1 LTISGA
7 SNSSSERKAAVSL
20 LFKRGKRPSGRD
32 VHSLAKR
39 DGGFSVTFDPGEAGA
54 AADNGVEGA
63 PVWLELLESG
73 LSFDLTGLAP
83 GPPAAPSPYRR
94 ILGLDED
101 EVHALEALT
110 LSPGPHLAGGAGMVP
125 VLRTLAALGGSLAGL
140 DGVHA
145 VCWHSSRCWSE
156 PGIYREAVARW
167 VEGGVFPALTLTSLA
182 MSSDGGMHSEGLA
195 LFTGQELRL
204 EPELV
209 RDPAAAAK
217 LAVRLIDHLVERGRV
232 VGREVTAGP
241 DEVSLRLEPSAN
253 GQFVR
258 VWQD

>member
-20 LFKRGKRPSGRD
+20 LFERGKRPSGRD
-32 VHSLAKR
+32 VHSLAKG

-54 AADNGVEGA
+54 GANDGVEGA

-73 LSFDLTGLAP
+73 LSFDLTGLSP
-83 GPPAAPSPYRR
+83 GPPAAPPPFRR
-94 ILGLDED
+94 SLGLEED
-101 EVHALEALT
+101 EVHTLDALT
-110 LSPGPHLAGGAGMVP
+110 LSPGPHLAGGSGMVP
-125 VLRTLAALGGSLAGL
+125 ILRTLAALGGSLAQL
-140 DGVHA
+140 DGVRA
-145 VCWHSSRCWSE
+145 VSWHSARCWSQ
-156 PGIYREAVARW
+156 PNLYREGVARW
-167 VEGGVFPALTLTSLA
+167 IDGGVFPALTLTSLV
-182 MSSDGGMHSEGLA
+182 MTSDGGMHSEGLA

-209 RDPAAAAK
+209 QDPAAAAK

-232 VGREVTAGP
+232 VGREAIAGP
-241 DEVSLRLEPSAN
+241 DNVSLRLEPSAN

-258 VWQD
+258 VWRD